1 MKHIKQVVTALHAGE
16 SAFSLIALDVLGGA
30 DTTAYMAEGVK
41 LFAAIGKQDGI
52 DTTGALRNWMND
64 VAGCNTFR
72 QYVGLCSKLHAAG
85 LLDVVVESGASVR
98 AAREMLTGAKPTSV
112 KRLTAAA
119 ERDALRAAMLEIAQA
134 TSIEAAHRIARRAAH
149 IA

>member
-1 MKHIKQVVTALHAGE
+1 MKHIKQAVSALHAGE
-16 SAFSLIALDVLGGA
+16 SAFSLIAQDVLAGT
-30 DTTAYMAEGVK
+30 DTAAYMAEGIK
-41 LFAAIGKQDGI
+41 LFAALGKQDGI

-72 QYVGLCSKLHAAG
+72 QYVGLCSKLHVAG

-98 AAREMLTGAKPTSV
+98 TAREMLSGNKPISV

-134 TSIEAAHRIARRAAH
+134 STIEAAHRIAKRAAH